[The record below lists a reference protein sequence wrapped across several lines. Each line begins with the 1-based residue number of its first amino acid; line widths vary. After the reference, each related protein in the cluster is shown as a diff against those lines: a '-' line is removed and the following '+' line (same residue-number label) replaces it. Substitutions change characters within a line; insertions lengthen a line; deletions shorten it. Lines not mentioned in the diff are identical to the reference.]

1 MLRMKMIPLA
11 GALAFGL
18 AMPLAAQDAD
28 TVVATVNGTDI
39 TLGHMIVLAQRLPEQ
54 YQQLPDDTL
63 FEGVLEQLIQQTA
76 LGQQIG
82 EMDKRTELI
91 LENERRALTA
101 GQVIDKAAEQ
111 PVDEESLQ
119 AAYAAAY
126 AQEGGAPE
134 YQASHILV
142 ETEDQAKELVTELE
156 AGADFAT
163 LAREK
168 STGPSG
174 PNGGELGWF
183 GEGMM
188 VPEFEEAVKVLE
200 VGEISPPVK
209 TQFGWHVLV
218 LTDTRQTEAPTLD
231 DVREE
236 LANEIRQEAMK
247 DMIEGVVADAE
258 ITRPEA
264 GTFDPALLRQ
274 ADLVSN

>member
-39 TLGHMIVLAQRLPEQ
+39 TLGHMIVLGQRLPEQ

-126 AQEGGAPE
+126 AQDGGAQE

-236 LANEIRQEAMK
+236 LANEIRQEAVK

-264 GTFDPALLRQ
+264 GTIDPALLRQ